1 MMRLARNPE
10 NFRQI
15 FAALFFCM
23 TPFTSAGQCSDPVSD
38 KCISATG
45 VVDTGFGEDDFA
57 SEKLSIEGVCIYT
70 QADGDNRAYIRNTGG
85 SSQHSAQS
93 AYFAVED
100 GLGNEIPVAVAIRA
114 SSSGTWRAIDAGDGF
129 KEIVFDAGSYPSGQ
143 QDCNLSGDTHFIR
156 TVISRSALDG
166 MPAGIYSGTIEL
178 ELSPD

>member
-1 MMRLARNPE
+1 
-10 NFRQI
+10 
-15 FAALFFCM
+15 M
-23 TPFTSAGQCSDPVSD
+23 TPFASVGQCSDPVSD

-45 VVDTGFGEDDFA
+45 VVDTAFGEDDFA

-70 QADGDNRAYIRNTGG
+70 QADGDNRAFIRNTGG
-85 SSQHSAQS
+85 SSQHSSQS

-156 TVISRSALDG
+156 TVIFRSALDG